1 MTWRKR
7 ILKKLNALPEPKR
20 TQALREFEAHDYC
33 GRREKRHNCLIDDIP
48 HPAMAVNDD
57 DEWIL

>member
-1 MTWRKR
+1 MMWRER

-20 TQALREFEAHDYC
+20 TQALKEFEVHDYC
-33 GRREKRHNCLIDDIP
+33 SRKERNHNCLIEDIP

-57 DEWIL
+57 GEWIV